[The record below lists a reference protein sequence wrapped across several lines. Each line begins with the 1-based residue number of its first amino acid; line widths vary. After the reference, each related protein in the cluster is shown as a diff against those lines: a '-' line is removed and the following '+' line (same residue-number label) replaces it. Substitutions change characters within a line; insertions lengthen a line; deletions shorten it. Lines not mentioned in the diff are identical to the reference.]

1 MVGLEE
7 ITITVRYLL
16 LLVRQLTTL
25 TLYMGVSLSSLLAGN
40 RRLREIIA
48 SNVQG
53 YVAAQSKRAKG
64 QIIADVVE
72 SVRRES
78 PTGVGFVKMNPKTGR
93 WSYIGTDKAKDKV
106 SGTHILDSLFAV
118 LVMR

>member
-1 MVGLEE
+1 MQISYDRLF
-7 ITITVRYLL
+7 
-16 LLVRQLTTL
+16 
-25 TLYMGVSLSSLLAGN
+25 LAGN

-48 SNVQG
+48 ANVQG
-53 YVAAQSKRAKG
+53 YIAAQSKRAKG

-106 SGTHILDSLFAV
+106 SFSYCWLHSFCALLH
-118 LVMR
+118 LH